1 MLQAK
6 ADIAFFFGQG
16 SWPGA
21 TCIELFREAVVPVC
35 APGFVAE
42 RSDAFGAH
50 FIAHAEHA
58 GEIPK
63 VNAFLNWM
71 VEYTRAHP
79 DF

>member
-1 MLQAK
+1 MP
-6 ADIAFFFGQG
+6 
-16 SWPGA
+16 S
-21 TCIELFREAVVPVC
+21 
-35 APGFVAE
+35 
-42 RSDAFGAH
+42 SGAH

-71 VEYTRAHP
+71 VEYTQAHP